1 MKFFTEKNEKAL
13 FFGICAICLIIIAGC
28 SRKSGSYS
36 SKQSYGV
43 NSSAKV
49 AARASQAAMADSAY
63 FDSMDYE
70 VAEEAM
76 VNGKGYNDGG
86 PIYEGGNEGPAYEYE
101 RKLIRTGNVSL
112 EVQTVTDA
120 EDKIAQWAAS
130 LGGYVTNANTWQ
142 YGAGFT
148 VRVPSARFDEA
159 MSQVGSFGRITN
171 RSVSSQDVSDNYYD
185 MKSRLETKYIL
196 RDKLQ
201 SYLSEAKDIKDL
213 LEVERQLNEVIE
225 DIESTES
232 RFKRLSGQIDYST
245 IYINMSFE
253 HGKDEGGIILPDVK
267 NSWNEFV
274 SNVINFFWNLLKVL
288 FYIVIF
294 GIPIIAVAALLFW
307 LLFGKIGL
315 LVKLFKKL
323 KKQFAVSEPVEGLS
337 HGLETANAVSDFL
350 TLILRSK
357 IESV

>member
-1 MKFFTEKNEKAL
+1 MKTFTEKNEKAL
-13 FFGICAICLIIIAGC
+13 FFGICAICLIVIAGC
-28 SRKSGSYS
+28 SKKSASYS
-36 SKQSYGV
+36 SKQSYSV
-43 NSSAKV
+43 NSSTKV
-49 AARASQAAMADSAY
+49 AGRGFSASEAAMADSVY

-70 VAEEAM
+70 VAEESM
-76 VNGKGYNDGG
+76 VSEAGIAV
-86 PIYEGGNEGPAYEYE
+86 PEALEGPQEDGTSFE

-112 EVQTVTDA
+112 EVQTITDA

-142 YGAGFT
+142 YGADFT
-148 VRVPSARFDEA
+148 VRVPSSRFDEA
-159 MSQVGSFGRITN
+159 MAQTGKFGRITN

-201 SYLSEAKDIKDL
+201 SYLSDAKDIKDL

-274 SNVINFFWNLLKVL
+274 SNVIKFFWNLLKVL

-323 KKQFAVSEPVEGLS
+323 KK
-337 HGLETANAVSDFL
+337 
-350 TLILRSK
+350 
-357 IESV
+357 